1 MGFVAAFR
9 VFSLAFP
16 ALQSY
21 WQLAFMIL
29 PIANMT
35 FGNLVAVAQTSVK
48 SMLAFSFLA

>member
-1 MGFVAAFR
+1 MGFVAAVR

-16 ALQSY
+16 ALQSD

-29 PIANMT
+29 AVATMT

-48 SMLAFSFLA
+48 SMLAYSYLA